1 MVFTSFNF
9 LVFFP
14 SVLIIYFL
22 LPQKFRWVFL
32 LAASYYFYINIKPV
46 YALLL
51 AGVTLTTYIFTN
63 LIAKTKSDKKR
74 QWLLIGAVTIT
85 LLPLFFFK
93 YFNFVNEGIFGLL
106 NAIGLH
112 LPLPKLTLLLPVGIS
127 FYTFMALGYTI
138 DVYNEE
144 VESEKNIGVVAL
156 FLSFFPVVMSGP
168 IERAS
173 NMFHQFKGKLQFS
186 YEMMVSGMKL
196 MLWGYFM
203 KLALADRLSI
213 YIDAVFRNA
222 DQHVGS
228 SLLLATLMQPIRV
241 YGDLGGYSLIAIG
254 CAKVMGINVI
264 PNFNRPFFATTM
276 SEFWRR
282 WHISLIK
289 WLTDYVYTPLSFGF
303 RKYGQW
309 GIVIALNLTFIISG
323 AWHGAALNFLVWGG
337 IQGIA
342 LSLEMLTR
350 KSKDAFEDRFNL
362 AKKWWYILLGC
373 AFTYLLFAL
382 SLSFGGDAATL
393 PEVLKILS
401 RIFTDS
407 FHLPYKDGDT
417 MLYGFIAFAILF
429 IKDFMEEY
437 YPGRVLLFNNKNN
450 TVRWLSY
457 YCVIFLIFYLGI
469 FSGEQFVYFQF

>member
-14 SVLIIYFL
+14 AVLLVYFL
-22 LPQKFRWVFL
+22 LPQKFRWMFL

-63 LIAKTKSDKKR
+63 QIAKAKSDKTKK
-74 QWLLIGAVTIT
+74 WLLISAIILT

-106 NAIGLH
+106 NATGLH
-112 LPLPKLTLLLPVGIS
+112 LPLPHLSLLLPVGIS

-144 VESEKNIGVVAL
+144 VDVEKNIGIVAL

-173 NMFHQFKGKLQFS
+173 NMLHQLKGKLEFS
-186 YEMMVSGMKL
+186 YEKVVSGLQL

-213 YIDAVFRNA
+213 YIDAVFKNA

-254 CAKVMGINVI
+254 CARVMGINVI
-264 PNFNRPFFATTM
+264 HNFNRPFFATSM

-303 RKYGQW
+303 RRYGQW

-323 AWHGAALNFLVWGG
+323 AWHGAALNFLVWGF

-342 LSLEMLTR
+342 LSIEMLTR
-350 KSKDAFEDRFNL
+350 KRKDAFEARFNL
-362 AKKWWYILLGC
+362 AKKGWYIMFGC
-373 AFTYLLFAL
+373 VFTYLLFAF
-382 SLSFGGDAATL
+382 SLSFGGDAATV
-393 PEVLKILS
+393 PEVFGIYGRIL
-401 RIFTDS
+401 TDS
-407 FHLPYKDGDT
+407 FHMPYKDGDT
-417 MLYGFIAFAILF
+417 MLYGFLAFSIVF
-429 IKDFMEEY
+429 IKDFMEEF
-437 YPGRVLLFNNKNN
+437 YPGKVQLFNNKNN

-457 YCVIFLIFYLGI
+457 YTVIFLIFYLGI

>member
-1 MVFTSFNF
+1 MI
-9 LVFFP
+9 FFP
-14 SVLIIYFL
+14 TVIVLYFL
-22 LPQKFRWVFL
+22 LPQKARWIFL
-32 LAASYYFYINIKPV
+32 LVASYYFYINIKPV

-51 AGVTLTTYIFTN
+51 AGVTLTTYFFTN
-63 LIAKTKSDKKR
+63 LIEKTKSEKRKK
-74 QWLLIGAVTIT
+74 QMLIADIIIT

-93 YFNFVNEGIFGLL
+93 YFNFVDEGIFALL
-106 NAIGLH
+106 NYTGLQLH
-112 LPLPKLTLLLPVGIS
+112 LPNISLLLPVGIS
-127 FYTFMALGYTI
+127 FYTFTALGYAI

-144 VESEKNIGVVAL
+144 IEAEKNFGIVAL

-168 IERAS
+168 IERAT
-173 NMFHQFKGKLQFS
+173 NMFHQLKGKLQFS
-186 YEMMVSGMKL
+186 YEMVVAGLQL

-213 YIDAVFRNA
+213 YIDAVFKNA

-282 WHISLIK
+282 WHMSLIK
-289 WLTDYVYTPLSFGF
+289 WLTDYVYTPLSFAF
-303 RKYGQW
+303 RKYGVW
-309 GIVIALNLTFIISG
+309 GIVLALNLTFIISG
-323 AWHGAALNFLVWGG
+323 AWHGAALNFIVWGA

-342 LSLEMLTR
+342 LSVETFTR
-350 KSKDAFEDRFNL
+350 KSKDAFEDKFKLRM
-362 AKKWWYILLGC
+362 KWWYILLGC
-373 AFTYLLFAL
+373 VFTYLLFAF
-382 SLSFGGDAATL
+382 SLSFGGEAATV
-393 PEVLKILS
+393 PEVFHILG

-407 FHLPYKDGDT
+407 FHMPYKDGDT
-417 MLYGFIAFAILF
+417 MLYGFMAFSILF

-437 YPGRVLLFNNKNN
+437 YPGRVLLFGNKNIL
-450 TVRWLSY
+450 VRWFSY
-457 YCVIFLIFYLGI
+457 YFVIFIIFYFGV
-469 FSGEQFVYFQF
+469 FSGESFVYFQF